1 MNYYAKAIDIIMSC
15 DAKRIIV
22 EIAKTRPSV
31 IVNTYE
37 RINAQNRT
45 DNIEPEIVSFTK
57 HAVERM
63 SERNIEKHTVY
74 AVIKNGESWLDNKNN
89 LHFLLNGFEVV
100 MDGLKVITVYENKG

>member
-89 LHFLLNGFEVV
+89 LHFLLN
-100 MDGLKVITVYENKG
+100 